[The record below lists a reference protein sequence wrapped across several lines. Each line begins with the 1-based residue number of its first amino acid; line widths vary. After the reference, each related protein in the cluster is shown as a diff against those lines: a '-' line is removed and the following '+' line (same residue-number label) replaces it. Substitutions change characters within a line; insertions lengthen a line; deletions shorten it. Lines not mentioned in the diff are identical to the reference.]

1 MPKITELTEFS
12 GNLAATDLF
21 PVVNSS
27 LTKKITLTTLKSNV
41 LSGGAVTDTQLATG
55 AVTNLKIADGAV
67 SNAKL
72 QDGSIA
78 AAKLQTQGGLTAGT
92 YGTASSVP
100 VITVNAQG
108 LLIAATTVPVVLHP
122 TGAMIAFATAT
133 PPTGWR
139 VCNGSE
145 LTTSA
150 EDAAL
155 LAFLAAA
162 TNPFGVGPNNRP
174 RVPNLVNFFPSATSI
189 NFLIKL

>member
-12 GNLAATDLF
+12 GTLTATDVF

-27 LTKKITLTTLKSNV
+27 LTKKISLSTLKSNV
-41 LSGGAVTDTQLATG
+41 LSGGSVTDTQLG
-55 AVTNLKIADGAV
+55 NSSVTNVKLADGAV

-78 AAKLQTQGGLTAGT
+78 PAKLQTQAGLTAGSF
-92 YGTASSVP
+92 GTATEVP
-100 VITVNAQG
+100 AITFNAQG
-108 LLIAATTVPVVLHP
+108 LAVAATTVPVVLHP
-122 TGAMIAFATAT
+122 TGAIIAFSTAT
-133 PPTGWR
+133 PPSGWR
-139 VCNGSE
+139 VCDGSE
-145 LTTSA
+145 LTTSTA
-150 EDAAL
+150 DAPL

-162 TNPFGVGPNNRP
+162 TNPFGVGPNSRP